1 MTPHSLSKTERRLLQ
16 QTDNRLHPGFVTIS
30 RYAGRGPE
38 GGRAVGGVRDSNA
51 AGKLVQKGLLVFER
65 RHSSA
70 VGRRGY
76 TIHVSDVTF
85 KVTDAG
91 LAVRQAL

>member
-1 MTPHSLSKTERRLLQ
+1 MAVDERRLLQ
-16 QTDNRLHPGFVTIS
+16 RTENRLHNGFVTIS

-38 GGRAVGGVRDSNA
+38 GGKAVGGIRDSNA

-65 RHSSA
+65 RHSTA
-70 VGRRGY
+70 IGRRGY
-76 TIHVSDVTF
+76 TIHASDITF

-91 LAVRQAL
+91 IAVRNAL